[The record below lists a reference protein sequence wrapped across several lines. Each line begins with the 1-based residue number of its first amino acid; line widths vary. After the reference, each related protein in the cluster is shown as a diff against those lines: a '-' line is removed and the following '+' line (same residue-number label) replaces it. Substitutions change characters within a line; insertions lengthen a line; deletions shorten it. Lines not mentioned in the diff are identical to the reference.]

1 VVRLY
6 SHSGDLL
13 TERLLTGREE
23 AEEAAAL
30 AKTDHLVYGD
40 DVAMA
45 VYDGDTGHLEMAGQP
60 WALAVVMGSVGWV
73 TR

>member
-1 VVRLY
+1 
-6 SHSGDLL
+6 
-13 TERLLTGREE
+13 
-23 AEEAAAL
+23 L